1 MRAIGA
7 AGIQPGQSTF
17 ARKLVQASHRVG
29 SAYGNHVR
37 RLGATSARWL
47 VMLSV
52 LGGLAGID
60 GCKRK
65 VPVTPEDGAAAP
77 QIGRRAPDFTL
88 PAATADSA
96 ASGDSAVS
104 GENVSL
110 DQFLG
115 KSTVV
120 LVFYRGYW

>member
-1 MRAIGA
+1 VRAIA
-7 AGIQPGQSTF
+7 AARIQPDQSTVVSE
-17 ARKLVQASHRVG
+17 LVRASQQVI
-29 SAYGNHVR
+29 SAYGKHVCR
-37 RLGATSARWL
+37 PGATGARWF
-47 VMLSV
+47 VMLCI

-65 VPVTPEDGAAAP
+65 VPVTPEDGSAAP
-77 QIGRRAPDFTL
+77 QIGRRAPGFTL
-88 PAATADSA
+88 PAAT
-96 ASGDSAVS
+96 GDSAVS

-115 KSTVV
+115 KSKVV

>member
-1 MRAIGA
+1 
-7 AGIQPGQSTF
+7 
-17 ARKLVQASHRVG
+17 
-29 SAYGNHVR
+29 
-37 RLGATSARWL
+37 
-47 VMLSV
+47 MLSV

-65 VPVTPEDGAAAP
+65 VPVTPEHGAAAP

-88 PAATADSA
+88 PAATGDSA
-96 ASGDSAVS
+96 ASGNSAVSGDSGVS